1 MPAWVQTAV
10 IPTLPNPSLA
20 CQRAVSSQGCLA
32 HFWNKANQRYESYE
46 SYYESYES
54 YVHYESYESYEYTT
68 NHTSRTSTPRII
80 RYGSKVYHWRIGCS
94 VSRFCRSVISLA
106 RDRTLY
112 CPANILTCT
121 PILITFVHSND
132 SSPILIT
139 FVHSNDSSPILI
151 TFIHSNDS
159 SPILITFVHSEG
171 VRRILGNDVQSAEMD
186 MDRPGSGKHHSLAAR
201 PRHDNAGRYK
211 NVSVAVVC
219 SVPPIRTRSNRSNK
233 VEAGPRL
240 HLCSNHLPNGGTLA

>member
-10 IPTLPNPSLA
+10 ISALPNPSLA

-46 SYYESYES
+46 SYE
-54 YVHYESYESYEYTT
+54 HTT
-68 NHTSRTSTPRII
+68 NHTSRTSTLRII

-139 FVHSNDSSPILI
+139 FVHS
-151 TFIHSNDS
+151 
-159 SPILITFVHSEG
+159 EG

-201 PRHDNAGRYK
+201 PRHDNAGRYT

-233 VEAGPRL
+233 VEASPRL

>member
-1 MPAWVQTAV
+1 MRKTTHWQLASPALRQNAGVGSDSSNTNTSESITSMPTCGFIAGMPGSFLEQGESKVRIIRV
-10 IPTLPNPSLA
+10 VLRIIRVVRTL
-20 CQRAVSSQGCLA
+20 
-32 HFWNKANQRYESYE
+32 
-46 SYYESYES
+46 
-54 YVHYESYESYEYTT
+54 
-68 NHTSRTSTPRII
+68 RII

-121 PILITFVHSND
+121 PILITFV
-132 SSPILIT
+132 
-139 FVHSNDSSPILI
+139 
-151 TFIHSNDS
+151 HSNDS

-240 HLCSNHLPNGGTLA
+240 HLCSNHLPNGGALA

>member
-1 MPAWVQTAV
+1 MRKTTHWQLASPALRQNAGVGSDSSNTNTSESITSMPTCGFIAGMPGSFLEQGESKVRIIRV
-10 IPTLPNPSLA
+10 VLRIIRVVRTL
-20 CQRAVSSQGCLA
+20 
-32 HFWNKANQRYESYE
+32 
-46 SYYESYES
+46 
-54 YVHYESYESYEYTT
+54 
-68 NHTSRTSTPRII
+68 RII

-151 TFIHSNDS
+151 TFVHSNDS

-240 HLCSNHLPNGGTLA
+240 HLCSNHLPNGGALA